1 MSAVVSATACMRT
14 HVHSKPSHLP
24 ALTNAHPMLIRYP
37 KLTFPEIYMLKGGYK
52 SFFAEHPDKCSPASY
67 RIMLDV
73 EFKNECAS
81 AERRAKQ
88 SKKLVQDAT
97 SGIVERA
104 TEALAQISLE
114 L

>member
-1 MSAVVSATACMRT
+1 LYKHALVST
-14 HVHSKPSHLP
+14 
-24 ALTNAHPMLIRYP
+24 RYP

-52 SFFAEHPDKCSPASY
+52 SFFAEHPDRCSPASY
-67 RIMLDV
+67 RLMLDV
-73 EFKNECAS
+73 EFRAECAN

-88 SKKLVQDAT
+88 SKLLVQHAT

-104 TEALAQISLE
+104 TAALAAIALE